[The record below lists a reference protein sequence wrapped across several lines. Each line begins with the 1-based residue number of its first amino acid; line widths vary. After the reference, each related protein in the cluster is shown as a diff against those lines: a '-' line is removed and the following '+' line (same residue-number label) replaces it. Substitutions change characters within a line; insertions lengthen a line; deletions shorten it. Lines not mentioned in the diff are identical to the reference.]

1 MNVRLEALSTG
12 RVRQSARIVDY
23 VQLTKPRITALVV
36 LTTYVGFYCG
46 MQGRIDP
53 WLVLHALLGT
63 ALVCGGSSALNQ
75 VWEREAD
82 SRMLRTQRRP
92 LPAERLGQAEALLFG
107 VALAIVG
114 LLELALFVNM
124 LASFLAAATLA
135 IYLFVYTP
143 LKRRTWHCTT
153 VGAVPGALPPVIG
166 WAAARGGLDLGAWS
180 LFAIVFIWQLPHF
193 YAIAWMYRDDYRRGG
208 FPMLTVIDPD
218 GAVTG
223 RQIVAWTT
231 ALVPASLLPV
241 LLGMAGTLYLVGAL
255 VLGGGF
261 LVLALRLAW
270 SCEVAHA
277 RRVFLASIVYLP
289 VLLGLLVLDRVPPL

>member
-1 MNVRLEALSTG
+1 MNVRLEAISSG
-12 RVRQSARIVDY
+12 HERARAHVSDY
-23 VQLTKPRITALVV
+23 LQLTKPRITALVV
-36 LTTYVGFYCG
+36 LTTYVGFYLG
-46 MQGRIDP
+46 LQGRIDP
-53 WLVLHALLGT
+53 WLVLHTLLGT
-63 ALVCGGSSALNQ
+63 AIVCGGTSALNQ

-82 SRMLRTQRRP
+82 ARMRRTQRRP
-92 LPAERLGQAEALLFG
+92 LPAARLRQDEALLFG

-114 LLELALFVNM
+114 LLQLALFVNM
-124 LASFLAAATLA
+124 LASLLAAATLSS
-135 IYLFVYTP
+135 YLFVYTP
-143 LKRRTWHCTT
+143 LKRRTWLCTT

-166 WAAARGGLDLGAWS
+166 WAAARGGLDLGAAS

-193 YAIAWMYRDDYRRGG
+193 YAIAWMYRDDYERGG

-223 RQIVAWTT
+223 RQMIAWTA

-255 VLGGGF
+255 ALGAGF
-261 LVLALRLAW
+261 LALAVRLAW
-270 SCEVAHA
+270 TCQVAQA